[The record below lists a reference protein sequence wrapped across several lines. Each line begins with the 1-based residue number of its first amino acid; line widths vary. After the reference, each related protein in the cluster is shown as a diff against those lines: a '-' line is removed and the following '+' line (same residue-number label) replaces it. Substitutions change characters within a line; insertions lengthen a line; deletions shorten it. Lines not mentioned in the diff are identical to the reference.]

1 MNTASRQSRSQKNI
15 PKIDQS
21 YVNGHRFTQYF
32 LGSHESMDSMVDR
45 ETLRYNRPSGKQI
58 TKSQV
63 KISLEY
69 LDSSEINGESRI
81 GTQNVHVLQCSL
93 ARADNE
99 ILPFNKYS
107 LENNAFFGYDGQVEE
122 MQDDDMPEMDSYISY
137 PPSEYE
143 EEEEEE
149 EIPYSND
156 CSFSQ
161 LDIDKPNKIPSLFQ
175 LEYPND
181 QVTTQERLHKFI
193 YSSFD
198 NLSCKEQLLEDLVIE
213 EISSFTQLA
222 NFFQPQNKTK
232 DQPLNPKLT
241 LPTIKF
247 NFDEQDS
254 DAQQLR
260 DKTASTR
267 DQPVNGQLAYNIRP
281 MKSCVSMSTPGCGD
295 YEGRKM
301 PTYLTNA
308 PHRAGM
314 PWIA

>member
-1 MNTASRQSRSQKNI
+1 MNTASRQSRSQTNI
-15 PKIDQS
+15 PKMDQS
-21 YVNGHRFTQYF
+21 YVNGQRFTQYF
-32 LGSHESMDSMVDR
+32 LGSHESMDSMVGR

-81 GTQNVHVLQCSL
+81 GTQNVHVQQCSL
-93 ARADNE
+93 ARADNQ
-99 ILPFNKYS
+99 ILSFNKYS

-122 MQDDDMPEMDSYISY
+122 MQDDDMPEMDSYSSY
-137 PPSEYE
+137 PPSEY
-143 EEEEEE
+143 EEEEE

-161 LDIDKPNKIPSLFQ
+161 LDIEKPNKIPSLFQ

-181 QVTTQERLHKFI
+181 QAATLECLNKFI

-254 DAQQLR
+254 DAQQLG
-260 DKTASTR
+260 DKTALTR
-267 DQPVNGQLAYNIRP
+267 DQQVNGQLVKNTRP
-281 MKSCVSMSTPGCGD
+281 MKSCVSMSTPGCRD
-295 YEGRKM
+295 YEGRQM
-301 PTYLTNA
+301 PINIKNK
-308 PHRAGM
+308 PHMANM
-314 PWIA
+314 LWIA